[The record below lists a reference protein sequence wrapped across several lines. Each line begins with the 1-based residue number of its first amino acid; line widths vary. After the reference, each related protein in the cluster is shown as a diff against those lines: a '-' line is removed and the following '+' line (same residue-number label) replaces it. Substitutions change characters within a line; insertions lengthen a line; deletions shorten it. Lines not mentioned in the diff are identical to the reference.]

1 VRRRLVQFALPAM
14 LVLAAAGTATAQD
27 FGILES
33 AETINQGNFKIRA
46 NPIVLFG
53 RDGGDSE
60 FGVVGVLG
68 YGFTRRFDVEGGVAI
83 YDGVTFFGANAE
95 YWLVKENPI
104 DFSIAGGLHR
114 RTGDQTLDFTG
125 VDLTFLASGHV
136 APRLEIYGGLDLAF
150 EGIGVPGDFKTAH
163 LVPGIEYKVNEKIDV
178 VAEAG
183 LALNDNGRHYIAGG
197 LAIYFR

>member
-1 VRRRLVQFALPAM
+1 MHWRTIVRRRLVQFALPAM

-83 YDGVTFFGANAE
+83 YDGATFFGANGE
-95 YWLVKENPI
+95 Y
-104 DFSIAGGLHR
+104 
-114 RTGDQTLDFTG
+114 
-125 VDLTFLASGHV
+125 FL
-136 APRLEIYGGLDLAF
+136 PE
-150 EGIGVPGDFKTAH
+150 E
-163 LVPGIEYKVNEKIDV
+163 
-178 VAEAG
+178 
-183 LALNDNGRHYIAGG
+183 
-197 LAIYFR
+197 